1 MVKKTVSLTK
11 TYPMIKK
18 GIVIYLILL
27 LMIIGSC
34 ETHYTPKP
42 RGYFRIDLP
51 EKNYK
56 RFDTT
61 YPYAFEYPDYAYIE
75 PSRHAR
81 KGENYWINIQ
91 FRQFNATIHV
101 SYKEVENNLM
111 TYLEDAHTLAV
122 KHIPKADAIYDSI
135 ILDRSRHV
143 FGLIYEIEGSEV
155 ASPYQFL
162 LTDSTTNFVRGAL
175 YFNVLPNNDSLE
187 PVIRFIEKDI
197 NHLIN
202 TFEWK

>member
-1 MVKKTVSLTK
+1 
-11 TYPMIKK
+11 MIKK
-18 GIVIYLILL
+18 GFIIFLMLLAGIIY
-27 LMIIGSC
+27 SC
-34 ETHYTPKP
+34 ESHYTPKP
-42 RGYFRIDLP
+42 RGYFRIDMP
-51 EKNYK
+51 EKNYAH
-56 RFDTT
+56 FDTS
-61 YPYAFEYPDYAYIE
+61 YPYAFEYPVYAYIE

-81 KGENYWINIQ
+81 EDENYWIDIQ
-91 FRQFNATIHV
+91 FRQFDATIHI
-101 SYKEVENNLM
+101 SYKKVENNLL

-135 ILDRSRHV
+135 VLDRERHM
-143 FGLIYEIEGSEV
+143 FGLIYQIEGSEV

-162 LTDSTTNFVRGAL
+162 LTDSTANFVRGAL

-197 NHLIN
+197 DHLIN